1 MFWFSKAILR
11 VAGVLLETRGIIPE
25 QAIEK
30 GLNRHRAK
38 YIFFRFVSL
47 FFVFQPESTDDWNDR
62 IDGSEQYL
70 KPGRN
75 QCYIAC
81 ATQPIIS

>member
-47 FFVFQPESTDDWNDR
+47 FLFSN
-62 IDGSEQYL
+62 L
-70 KPGRN
+70 N
-75 QCYIAC
+75 QQMIG
-81 ATQPIIS
+81 TIELMDQNNT